1 MSKKQLLALSL
12 CSFVP
17 WTVGFGI
24 IPLIPVYANKLG
36 ATAVI
41 SGIWL
46 SLAYI
51 AMATGSIITG
61 WLSDRFRRRKMLLII
76 AGLLSI
82 PATWSMGL
90 TTNIWQLAMLMAIMC
105 FFLHGMAVALIGTMA
120 GLFAGEAE
128 RGKVFGIIQM
138 TASMGALI
146 GGSITGPIADQR
158 GYPTM
163 FFVVAF
169 ICTILPTVSLFLEDK
184 ILPREKGKKNK
195 TQVSMGGYF
204 WLLIIAQTLVTI
216 VFFVGHLTR
225 SLAMTDLRFPSAAIS
240 RVVAVGGAVT
250 LPFPFL
256 IGWLSD
262 KFGRKRLLALCYL
275 AGIIGISSQAISV
288 SWWHF
293 CLATIL
299 IAFVTRVGGGVGSAL
314 VSDLVPKES
323 LGMGI
328 AFFQAGS
335 WVAGIIG
342 WSITGYAIQNFGLT
356 SSMIMAVIL
365 PLAAIMLLIF
375 IRPAAEGKKLAGSI

>member
-12 CSFVP
+12 CSIVP

-61 WLSDRFRRRKMLLII
+61 WLSDRFQRRKKLLII

-90 TTNIWQLAMLMAIMC
+90 TTNIWLLAVFMAIMC
-105 FFLHGMAVALIGTMA
+105 FFLGGMAVALITTMA
-120 GLFAGEAE
+120 GLFAGESE
-128 RGKVFGIIQM
+128 RGRVFGIIQM
-138 TASMGALI
+138 TVSMGALI
-146 GGSITGPIADQR
+146 GGSITGPIADR
-158 GYPTM
+158 WGYPTM
-163 FFVVAF
+163 FFVLAV
-169 ICTILPTVSLFLEDK
+169 ICAILPIVSLSLEDK
-184 ILPREKGKKNK
+184 ILPREKSKKTK

-204 WLLIIAQTLVTI
+204 WILIIAQTLVTI

-225 SLAMTDLRFPSAAIS
+225 SLAMTDLGFPSAAIS

-256 IGWLSD
+256 VGWLSD

-275 AGIIGISSQAISV
+275 AGIIGIISQTISI

-299 IAFVTRVGGGVGSAL
+299 LAFAPRVGGGVGSAL

-328 AFFQAGS
+328 AFFQACG
-335 WVAGIIG
+335 WAAGVIG
-342 WSITGYAIQNFGLT
+342 WSVTGYAIQNFGLT
-356 SSMIMAVIL
+356 SSMIMASFL
-365 PLAAIMLLIF
+365 PLAAIILLIF
-375 IRPAAEGKKLAGSI
+375 IRPAMRGKKLAGSI

>member
-1 MSKKQLLALSL
+1 
-12 CSFVP
+12 
-17 WTVGFGI
+17 
-24 IPLIPVYANKLG
+24 
-36 ATAVI
+36 
-41 SGIWL
+41 
-46 SLAYI
+46 
-51 AMATGSIITG
+51 MATGSIITG
-61 WLSDRFRRRKMLLII
+61 WLSDRFQCRKMLLII

-105 FFLHGMAVALIGTMA
+105 FFLHGMAVALIGAMA

-146 GGSITGPIADQR
+146 GGSISGPIADQW

-184 ILPREKGKKNK
+184 ILPREKGKKTK

-365 PLAAIMLLIF
+365 PLAAIILLIF
-375 IRPAAEGKKLAGSI
+375 IRPAVEGKKLAGSI